1 MTRLNGNDFL
11 ACSLQL
17 FEQKGLLRVQLN
29 NHLPEHRPALQNC
42 FHRTKGKGAPGGS
55 DDQYGSNT
63 DVAGSRLSADKA
75 ILKAVLES
83 TMCSYAESSVP
94 SNSSLLGL
102 FLTDKEVEGCS
113 PRTIAY
119 YESTLK
125 PYEAWMEEKTMLSED
140 GRIVRVDNPWCSF
153 YIDTELAPALDES
166 RCGKWMFYFNDIEF
180 AEEVCRKAA
189 LGMVVAE
196 CKHSS
201 FESVI
206 ENGRGVA
213 CFYLNLDDVEAH
225 RRVVASMLEHGL
237 VRKTK
242 SGKLYNIGF
251 KLDDQARAGEY
262 GAGFKAR
269 ITLSD
274 RSN

>member
-1 MTRLNGNDFL
+1 MDVL
-11 ACSLQL
+11 LQRY
-17 FEQKGLLRVQLN
+17 RV
-29 NHLPEHRPALQNC
+29 R
-42 FHRTKGKGAPGGS
+42 GGS
-55 DDQYGSNT
+55 LPQ
-63 DVAGSRLSADKA
+63 
-75 ILKAVLES
+75 
-83 TMCSYAESSVP
+83 
-94 SNSSLLGL
+94 
-102 FLTDKEVEGCS
+102 
-113 PRTIAY
+113 
-119 YESTLK
+119 
-125 PYEAWMEEKTMLSED
+125 
-140 GRIVRVDNPWCSF
+140 
-153 YIDTELAPALDES
+153 
-166 RCGKWMFYFNDIEF
+166 
-180 AEEVCRKAA
+180 AA

-225 RRVVASMLEHGL
+225 RRVVAFMLEHGL

>member
-1 MTRLNGNDFL
+1 MDVL
-11 ACSLQL
+11 LQRY
-17 FEQKGLLRVQLN
+17 RV
-29 NHLPEHRPALQNC
+29 R
-42 FHRTKGKGAPGGS
+42 GGS
-55 DDQYGSNT
+55 LPQG
-63 DVAGSRLSADKA
+63 G
-75 ILKAVLES
+75 
-83 TMCSYAESSVP
+83 
-94 SNSSLLGL
+94 
-102 FLTDKEVEGCS
+102 
-113 PRTIAY
+113 PRN
-119 YESTLK
+119 
-125 PYEAWMEEKTMLSED
+125 
-140 GRIVRVDNPWCSF
+140 GRR
-153 YIDTELAPALDES
+153 
-166 RCGKWMFYFNDIEF
+166 
-180 AEEVCRKAA
+180 
-189 LGMVVAE
+189 GMQ
-196 CKHSS
+196 HSS

-225 RRVVASMLEHGL
+225 RRVVAFMLEHGL

>member
-1 MTRLNGNDFL
+1 MLKLLNFS
-11 ACSLQL
+11 C
-17 FEQKGLLRVQLN
+17 
-29 NHLPEHRPALQNC
+29 
-42 FHRTKGKGAPGGS
+42 
-55 DDQYGSNT
+55 
-63 DVAGSRLSADKA
+63 
-75 ILKAVLES
+75 
-83 TMCSYAESSVP
+83 
-94 SNSSLLGL
+94 
-102 FLTDKEVEGCS
+102 
-113 PRTIAY
+113 
-119 YESTLK
+119 
-125 PYEAWMEEKTMLSED
+125 
-140 GRIVRVDNPWCSF
+140 
-153 YIDTELAPALDES
+153 S
-166 RCGKWMFYFNDIEF
+166 RCLFPSDHSDHFLVNINT
-180 AEEVCRKAA
+180 
-189 LGMVVAE
+189 E

-225 RRVVASMLEHGL
+225 RRVVAFMLEHGL

>member
-83 TMCSYAESSVP
+83 TMCSHVESSVP

-125 PYEAWMEEKTMLSED
+125 P
-140 GRIVRVDNPWCSF
+140 
-153 YIDTELAPALDES
+153 
-166 RCGKWMFYFNDIEF
+166 
-180 AEEVCRKAA
+180 
-189 LGMVVAE
+189 
-196 CKHSS
+196 
-201 FESVI
+201 
-206 ENGRGVA
+206 
-213 CFYLNLDDVEAH
+213 
-225 RRVVASMLEHGL
+225 
-237 VRKTK
+237 
-242 SGKLYNIGF
+242 
-251 KLDDQARAGEY
+251 
-262 GAGFKAR
+262 
-269 ITLSD
+269 
-274 RSN
+274 